1 MSLTAGILIRICGDY
16 DRDGRREY
24 EILPKPRSLRH
35 GITTDRKVRPTAMNQ
50 PPALPDPWRRLR
62 ELTPARIALGRAG
75 GSLPTLELLDFQ
87 RSHAQARDAVHAPFD
102 PGSLAAA
109 ISSLG
114 LSTIVANSAAGDRKT
129 FLTRPDLGRR
139 LSDESR
145 RLFSAPCEQADVAI
159 VVSDGL
165 SALAVERHAAA
176 VLSAFLPLA
185 AREGWRLAP
194 VTVVSHG
201 RVAIEDEIGQLL
213 GAMAAMILIGERP
226 GLSSPDSLGAYL
238 VFDPRPGRTDAERN
252 CVSNIRPEGLAPAA
266 AAATIHYLLGEMLR
280 RRISGIVLKD
290 ERPKALP
297 EPLS

>member
-1 MSLTAGILIRICGDY
+1 
-16 DRDGRREY
+16 
-24 EILPKPRSLRH
+24 
-35 GITTDRKVRPTAMNQ
+35 MNQ

-75 GSLPTLELLDFQ
+75 GSLPTRELLDFQ
-87 RSHAQARDAVHAPFD
+87 RSHAQARDAVQASFD

-114 LSTIVANSAAGDRKT
+114 LSTIIAHSAADDRKGY
-129 FLTRPDLGRR
+129 LTRPDLGRR

-145 RLFSAPCEQADVAI
+145 RLLCSPCEQADVAVI
-159 VVSDGL
+159 VSDGL
-165 SALAVERHAAA
+165 SALAVDRYAAP
-176 VLSAFLPLA
+176 VLSEFLPLA
-185 AREGWRLAP
+185 AREGWRLTP
-194 VTVVSHG
+194 VIVVSHG

-213 GAMAAMILIGERP
+213 GAKAAVNLIGERP
-226 GLSSPDSLGAYL
+226 GLSSPNSLGAYL

-280 RRISGIVLKD
+280 RRISGIALKD
-290 ERPKALP
+290 ERPKTPAEALSQVAI
-297 EPLS
+297 ETLSRPAP

>member
-1 MSLTAGILIRICGDY
+1 
-16 DRDGRREY
+16 
-24 EILPKPRSLRH
+24 
-35 GITTDRKVRPTAMNQ
+35 MNQ

-75 GSLPTLELLDFQ
+75 GSLSTRELLEFQ
-87 RSHAQARDAVHAPFD
+87 RSHAQARDAVQAPFD
-102 PGSLAAA
+102 PGPIATA

-114 LSTIVANSAAGDRKT
+114 LSTIIAHSAARDHKS

-145 RLFSAPCEQADVAI
+145 RLFSSPCEWADVAI

-165 SALAVERHAAA
+165 SALAAERHAAA
-176 VLSAFLPLA
+176 VMSAFLPFA
-185 AREGWRLAP
+185 AREGWLLAP

-201 RVAIEDEIGQLL
+201 RVAIEDEIGRLL
-213 GAMAAMILIGERP
+213 GAQAAVILIGERP

-252 CVSNIRPEGLAPAA
+252 CVSNIRPEGLSPAA

-280 RRISGIVLKD
+280 RRVGGVALKD
-290 ERPKALP
+290 ERPKA
-297 EPLS
+297 PLDALS